1 MLLLY
6 IISLAVISTICFVL
20 GFYILL
26 KDRKSKINR
35 LFFVNSILL
44 NIVIFFTILLQLPEQ
59 TDEIKFLQ
67 SIYNIILIIFLL
79 ESLYFNMVFSKQRL
93 NLALKVILGLFTSI
107 IFLLFPIQSQN
118 LLSVTKNYGL
128 WTYKFNNYE
137 FWFLL
142 YSPLLTFITVLMLF
156 YLYRFSKSALLN
168 KEKFQARIIMISILI
183 ACGTGYIF
191 LMILPLFDFFKV
203 PLLTPYFFSIYLGGV
218 FYAIK
223 KYGFLS
229 FGVKDIFYEIL
240 FYVHD
245 IVIILNPDK
254 TITDKNNNLSER
266 LLKEAGYF
274 HGKSIS
280 DIIEPDEEFSGK
292 VDKLVSG
299 ELDSFESRIVFKSE
313 PENII
318 TDSNVTRI
326 SDRFGDFSAILIV
339 SRENKTAGQFRKYFK
354 LTAREMEIILA
365 AITGST
371 NNEISAKFR
380 ITKRTVETHLDNIYS
395 KIGINNKIE
404 LLKITSEFNV

>member
-1 MLLLY
+1 MFLLY
-6 IISLAVISTICFVL
+6 IISLAVISTICFIL

-26 KDRKSKINR
+26 KDKKSIINR
-35 LFFVNSILL
+35 LFFINSILL

-59 TDEIKFLQ
+59 PHVIKFLQ
-67 SIYNIILIIFLL
+67 SIYNIILILFLIESLFFNLVFTKQKLNLTLKIILSVSTPVVFLIFLI
-79 ESLYFNMVFSKQRL
+79 SS
-93 NLALKVILGLFTSI
+93 
-107 IFLLFPIQSQN
+107 QS
-118 LLSVTKNYGL
+118 LLSVTRINGL

-137 FWFLL
+137 FWFFL
-142 YSPLLTFITVLMLF
+142 YSPLLTFITVLMLY
-156 YLYRFSKSALLN
+156 YLHKFSKSASLN
-168 KEKFQARIIMISILI
+168 KEKFQAKIIMISILI

-191 LMILPLFDFFKV
+191 LMVLPLHDFFHV
-203 PLLTPYFFSIYLGGV
+203 PLLTPYFFSIYLFGV
-218 FYAIK
+218 FYAMK
-223 KYGFLS
+223 KYSFLS
-229 FGVKDIFYEIL
+229 FSIKDIFYEIL
-240 FYVHD
+240 YYVHD

-254 TITDKNNNLSER
+254 TITDRNNNLSER

-274 HGKSIS
+274 HGKSFS

-299 ELDSFESRIVFKSE
+299 ELDSFESRIVFKNE

-371 NNEISAKFR
+371 NNEISAKFH